1 MSKKT
6 TTYDSTL
13 VMKDA
18 GLVAAS
24 AAATVS
30 SVAKVI
36 DLGSGVVEADVVVD
50 VTACEVASR
59 DESYRIAI
67 QISDTSDFS
76 DSIYE
81 IENIQ
86 LGAVDYDF
94 VTHVN
99 RLSGYSLGYDTPV
112 AGTAGPTA
120 GYATITNSE
129 GDLVGATVPALPSAT
144 YKIDIAID
152 GTNYGLS
159 VALLVTDDWD
169 GICTKIE
176 TALQAATSSTETVAI
191 ASGKIKVTSATTGTS
206 SAVLIAKGSRTSTV
220 LFGSYDMTT
229 GRYIMNF
236 RNVIAND
243 VPKRYVRLYTHVAGT
258 IATGINY
265 SAYLSRNS

>member
-1 MSKKT
+1 MSRKT
-6 TTYDSTL
+6 TSYDSLL

-30 SVAKVI
+30 STAKVI
-36 DLGSGVVEADVVVD
+36 DLGSGLVEADVFID

-59 DESYRIAI
+59 DESYRIAV
-67 QISDTSDFS
+67 QVSNTSDFS
-76 DSIYE
+76 DDIYE
-81 IENIQ
+81 LESLQ
-86 LGAVDYDF
+86 LGAVDYDL
-94 VTHVN
+94 VTHIN
-99 RLSGYSLGYDTPV
+99 RLDGYTLGYDTPV
-112 AGTAGPTA
+112 PGTAGPTA

-129 GDLVGATVPALPSAT
+129 GNLVGDTVPALPSAT
-144 YKIDIAID
+144 YKVDTEID
-152 GTNYGLS
+152 GTNYTLS

-169 GICTKIE
+169 GICSKIE

-206 SAVLIAKGSRTSTV
+206 STVLIAKGSRTSTV

-229 GRYIMNF
+229 GRYVINF

-243 VPKRYVRLYTHVAGT
+243 VTKRYVRLYTHVMGS
-258 IATGINY
+258 ISTGVNY